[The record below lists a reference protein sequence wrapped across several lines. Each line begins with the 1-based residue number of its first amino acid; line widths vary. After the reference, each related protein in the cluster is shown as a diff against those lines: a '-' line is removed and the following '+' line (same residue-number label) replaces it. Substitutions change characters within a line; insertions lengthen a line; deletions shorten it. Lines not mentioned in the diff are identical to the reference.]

1 MYIFFDSFFLFCTI
15 AGYPNVIAPTLQYTV
30 DYSNNVTF
38 YCKINSTPQHY
49 EVYWL
54 QHIHSNFTRKIS
66 SNTWTSS
73 GSTLKIK
80 EIRSSANYSCVAVN
94 AVGQGQS
101 SIITLTVLGG
111 NSCMIHL
118 LYKYLLSKNILG
130 TKPTIPQ
137 YFNFCMKIFEIS
149 NQLQN
154 ETEKRFCFFFKLITY
169 IYSIKYSEVS
179 VQSNIIIQLSFLN
192 PKTRRCPLPGPMW
205 KQCSLLRQ

>member
-1 MYIFFDSFFLFCTI
+1 MYIFFDIFILFCTI
-15 AGYPNVIAPTLQYTV
+15 ADYPNVIAPTLQYTV

-38 YCKINSTPQHY
+38 HCKINATPQLHD
-49 EVYWL
+49 VYWL
-54 QHIHSNFTRKIS
+54 QHIHGNFTRKIS
-66 SNTWTSS
+66 LKTWTSS

-111 NSCMIHL
+111 NSCMIHH
-118 LYKYLLSKNILG
+118 LYKYLLSKNTLG

-137 YFNFCMKIFEIS
+137 FFNFCMKIVEIS
-149 NQLQN
+149 IQLQN
-154 ETEKRFCFFFKLITY
+154 ETEKRWFFFKLIKC

-179 VQSNIIIQLSFLN
+179 VQSDMIIQVSFLN
-192 PKTRRCPLPGPMW
+192 PKTRRCPLPGLMG
-205 KQCSLLRQ
+205 RQMFMMRR